1 MGAGDYN
8 GKNYG
13 GCHTG
18 RGDFRK
24 GGPYSNNGKHYRRV
38 SHRAFTPGTLV
49 SYYSNKSNPKVA
61 YEGVVM
67 PRDPACKFSKSFIPV
82 QFDDETGV
90 SYLYKKALTIVKYD
104 NSNIV
109 YTVGDK
115 VKYVN
120 KGSKLNGLVGK
131 VVDKPEAKQSYVS
144 FVQIHVKD
152 KFGRKWS
159 CYVHKNMIDKVGGDI
174 GEIGE

>member
-38 SHRAFTPGTLV
+38 SHRAFTPGTRV

-67 PRDPACKFSKSFIPV
+67 FTR
-82 QFDDETGV
+82 
-90 SYLYKKALTIVKYD
+90 
-104 NSNIV
+104 
-109 YTVGDK
+109 
-115 VKYVN
+115 
-120 KGSKLNGLVGK
+120 
-131 VVDKPEAKQSYVS
+131 
-144 FVQIHVKD
+144 
-152 KFGRKWS
+152 S
-159 CYVHKNMIDKVGGDI
+159 CV
-174 GEIGE
+174 